1 MMTGVDRLD
10 GFTLPG
16 IVNVSTA
23 ALEMARDFAASLKRD
38 RPQED
43 WVVCFDWADSRQMRF
58 PRPSGAMQELGPG
71 FDLAAFQRRNVPDAL
86 IQTIEGTN
94 FAMKV
99 PSRVWLNSAKR
110 LIDVDPSNGSGLTL
124 R

>member
-1 MMTGVDRLD
+1 MIVNDRLD
-10 GFTLPG
+10 GFTLPRLLK
-16 IVNVSTA
+16 VSAA
-23 ALEMARDFAASLKRD
+23 ALRMARDFGDFLKQD
-38 RPQED
+38 KPDQD

-71 FDLAAFQRRNVPDAL
+71 FDLAAYERKNVPDEVMQA
-86 IQTIEGTN
+86 IDGVA
-94 FAMKV
+94 FAIKV

-110 LIDVDPSNGSGLTL
+110 LIDVDPRDSSGLVL